1 MPATAH
7 EVAESEALC
16 ADVMVDGRGR
26 NIEDGRPRAARRQ
39 PDGQF
44 GLFAA
49 PRTGAHPSHCIIEAP
64 GLERQAG
71 PQAHAGADRI
81 AYHADRLRQPPV
93 AAANDPIELRR
104 QPTWPAPR
112 PPRMHAAPGGHD
124 VGGRIRLHQG
134 LQPAWPRLRIIVE
147 EDSDRLRCRLQARVA
162 RSRQAGGTVTFQHRH
177 RHPGEFPARPGR
189 KAGIMVHNQQYLLWP
204 RALVQRRV
212 QRRAGEH
219 PPPFGIGADHDA
231 HTQMIIN
238 GSHPRQSTRVSR
250 ATGPRC
256 PDRPACRLRPGQR
269 RGDTGAAHPG
279 RR

>member
-7 EVAESEALC
+7 EVAESEAVC
-16 ADVMVDGRGR
+16 ADVMVDGRGG
-26 NIEDGRPRAARRQ
+26 NVEDDRPGAARGQ

-49 PRTGAHPSHCIIEAP
+49 PRTGAHPSHRIIEAP
-64 GLERQAG
+64 GLERQVG

-81 AYHADRLRQPPV
+81 ADHADRLRQPPV

-104 QPTWPAPR
+104 QPPWPAPR
-112 PPRMHAAPGGHD
+112 PPRMHAAAGGHD

-134 LQPAWPRLRIIVE
+134 LQPAWSRLRVIVE
-147 EDSDRLRCRLQARVA
+147 EDGDRLRGRLQARVA
-162 RSRQAGGTVTFQHRH
+162 RSRQAAGTVTFQD
-177 RHPGEFPARPGR
+177 RHPGEFPARPSR
-189 KAGIMVHNQQYLLWP
+189 KAGIVVHNQQYLLWP

-219 PPPFGIGADHDA
+219 PPLFGVRADHDA
-231 HTQMIIN
+231 HTQIIIN

-250 ATGPRC
+250 
-256 PDRPACRLRPGQR
+256 
-269 RGDTGAAHPG
+269 
-279 RR
+279 